1 MARATAMNCRLLMTE
16 ARKPAAKANRIPLS
30 SPTTARAKW
39 SKVIPPIS
47 SGSAS
52 MGKMAIRPYTEASA
66 VEQSFPAMI
75 SALFRLVRNNKPRV
89 PSRFSALMQSAVRT
103 VARTRQYR
111 NVNTEKTLKIVG
123 AARRLVNPSKAH
135 SSQTSNPKKIT
146 AVSQRVR

>member
-1 MARATAMNCRLLMTE
+1 LHTTE

-30 SPTTARAKW
+30 NPNTVL
-39 SKVIPPIS
+39 SKYPNVIPPIS

-66 VEQSFPAMI
+66 EEQSFPPMI

-89 PSRFSALMQSAVRT
+89 PSRLSTLMQSAVRA
-103 VARTRQYR
+103 VPRKRLYR
-111 NVNTEKTLKIVG
+111 SVKTERTLKISG
-123 AARRLVNPSKAH
+123 AARRLLKPLKAH
-135 SSQTSNPKKIT
+135 NIQTSNPKKSA